1 MPSESLTDLLDFA
14 RQTAFEA
21 GRLTLGYFQTGVKPD
36 FKADD
41 SPVTIA
47 DKNAEELIRKRIEAA
62 YPHHAILGEEFGEVR
77 SGASHRWIIDPID
90 GTKSFMCGVPIYG
103 TLIGLEIDG
112 EVQAGVAYFPGLD
125 EMISAAA
132 GHGCSLNGR
141 ACRVSEQG
149 DLSRAIMSHA
159 DTAAYAE
166 NGKAK
171 RWERL
176 QNAVYYNAGWC
187 DAYGYLLVACGRIEI
202 MSDPIMNIW
211 DCAPFLPILRESGGY
226 FGDWSGNE
234 TIAAPESLGTN
245 QQLRD
250 AVLEAMGDEA

>member
-14 RQTAFEA
+14 RQIAFEA

-36 FKADD
+36 FKEDD

-47 DKNAEELIRKRIEAA
+47 DKNAEELIRTRIEAA

-103 TLIGLEIDG
+103 TLLGLEIDG
-112 EVQAGVAYFPGLD
+112 ECKVGVAYFPGLD
-125 EMISAAA
+125 EMISAAT

-176 QNAVYYNAGWC
+176 QKAVYYNAGWC

-211 DCAPFLPILRESGGY
+211 DCAPFLTILREAGGY

-234 TIAAPESLGTN
+234 TISAPESLGTN
-245 QQLRD
+245 QRLRE
-250 AVLEAMGDEA
+250 AVLEAMGEE